1 MSNRRNIES
10 PMNINSG
17 NRNVNL
23 NRVLPPNMMNINT
36 VRPGMLGKRKR
47 LNNRNASNRPPK
59 RTDLSMIAEVGKIT
73 PDRINIRLPRRIV
86 NELRALNKKSSRNRW
101 EYAGKIEF
109 RPNPNK
115 TMVKFNNPQ
124 RLTSQ
129 LRGAITAETYQLLYN
144 SYIAYHTHP
153 TAYTP
158 NNLRNNTTNL
168 NTSNNNRK
176 ILVTLPS
183 GADMEAYIGT
193 YPNMQANIISD
204 ENGYY
209 VIDLIETAGREKP
222 DAVEV
227 NRIMEW
233 LRTVEF
239 FQNRNR
245 ILGGYEY
252 FETTLTDWKR
262 AINQEINPFLQR
274 LFGVS
279 IKYYGYNDEPAIITL
294 ARTN

>member
-1 MSNRRNIES
+1 MSNRRNNAS
-10 PMNINSG
+10 PMNINQG

-23 NRVLPPNMMNINT
+23 NRIIPPNMMNTNT
-36 VRPGMLGKRKR
+36 VRPGMLGKRR
-47 LNNRNASNRPPK
+47 RVNNRNNVSNRPRK
-59 RTDLSMIAEVGKIT
+59 RSDLSMIAEIGRVTSDK
-73 PDRINIRLPRRIV
+73 INIKLPRRIV
-86 NELRALNKKSSRNRW
+86 SELRDLNKKSSRNRW

-109 RPNPNK
+109 RANPNG

-124 RLTSQ
+124 RFTSQ
-129 LRGAITAETYQLLYN
+129 LRGAIVAETYQLLYN

-158 NNLRNNTTNL
+158 NNLKNNNAMNVNNNT
-168 NTSNNNRK
+168 RK

-193 YPNMQANIISD
+193 YPNMQANMISD

-222 DAVEV
+222 NAVEV
-227 NRIMEW
+227 NRTMEW
-233 LRTVEF
+233 LRTQDF
-239 FQNRNR
+239 FKSRER
-245 ILGGYEY
+245 VYGGYEY

-262 AINQEINPFLQR
+262 SINQEVNPFLQR
-274 LFGVS
+274 VFGIS

-294 ARTN
+294 ART

>member
-36 VRPGMLGKRKR
+36 VRPSMLGKRKR

-59 RTDLSMIAEVGKIT
+59 RSDLSMIAEVGKIT

-109 RPNPNK
+109 RPNQNK

-168 NTSNNNRK
+168 NTSNNSRK

-209 VIDLIETAGREKP
+209 VIDLIETEGREKP

-294 ARTN
+294 ART

>member
-1 MSNRRNIES
+1 
-10 PMNINSG
+10 
-17 NRNVNL
+17 
-23 NRVLPPNMMNINT
+23 
-36 VRPGMLGKRKR
+36 
-47 LNNRNASNRPPK
+47 
-59 RTDLSMIAEVGKIT
+59 MIAEIGRVTSDK
-73 PDRINIRLPRRIV
+73 INIKLPRRIV
-86 NELRALNKKSSRNRW
+86 NELKDLNKKSSRNRW

-109 RPNPNK
+109 RANPNG

-129 LRGAITAETYQLLYN
+129 LRGAIVAETYQLLYN

-153 TAYTP
+153 TAYT
-158 NNLRNNTTNL
+158 
-168 NTSNNNRK
+168 
-176 ILVTLPS
+176 PS

-209 VIDLIETAGREKP
+209 VIDLIETVGRERP
-222 DAVEV
+222 NAVEV
-227 NRIMEW
+227 NRTMEW
-233 LRTVEF
+233 LRTQDF
-239 FQNRNR
+239 FKSRER
-245 ILGGYEY
+245 VYGGYEY

-274 LFGVS
+274 VFGIS

-294 ARTN
+294 ART